1 MQTSLF
7 LLFGFLFA
15 VSLGMV
21 IIPRILVISHKKRLY
36 DVPDARKVHTMPV
49 PRLGGLSFFPVI
61 LMSMF
66 LVIGFRLYFWDMDV
80 SGLSFN
86 MLYEY
91 LFLFVG
97 MTLLYLVGVCDDL
110 VGVGYRYKFAVQI
123 AAAFLLV
130 LSGNWFDSFGGL
142 FGIYSVPVWVG
153 VPFTVFIVVYI
164 TNAINLIDGID
175 GLASGLCCIALS
187 VLSVIFFLRGQYVY
201 ALLAICTLGILM
213 PFWCYNVFGN
223 ANRGH
228 KLFMGDA
235 GSLTLGYVISFLII
249 HMSVTN
255 EVSPTLSNPYMVI
268 AFSTV
273 LVPLLDVIR
282 VVLHRLRE
290 HKNPFLPDKNH
301 FHHKLLR
308 TGMRVR
314 MVMVCIIAISAF
326 FILLNSSLAW
336 RVDVTYL
343 FFLNLFC
350 WSILH
355 VGLNGLIR
363 RNRERKES
371 EQLR

>member
-36 DVPDARKVHTMPV
+36 DVPDTRKVHTMPV

-66 LVIGFRLYFWDMDV
+66 LVIGFRLYFWDVNV

-355 VGLNGLIR
+355 VGLNGLIK

>member
-66 LVIGFRLYFWDMDV
+66 LVIGFRLYFWDVNV

-142 FGIYSVPVWVG
+142 FDIYSVPVWVG

-336 RVDVTYL
+336 RVDITYL

-371 EQLR
+371 EQPR